1 MAAKAADIVLL
12 ALPNGKSH
20 AFVQAAEGMA
30 GDPLLVDISADHR
43 FDSDWH
49 YGLPELNRRDW
60 SGGHRI
66 SNPGWYCTAMILA
79 VAPVEDRLA
88 AAAGGFG
95 VSGDSG
101 AGPMPAG
108 RHHPRKLAGNTRAY
122 ALPGHGPA

>member
-43 FDSDWH
+43 FDSDWP

-66 SNPGWYCTAMILA
+66 SHPRRYSTPMLLA
-79 VAPVEDRLA
+79 LVPVERRLA
-88 AAAGGFG
+88 APVGCVLRLGVFGG
-95 VSGDSG
+95 
-101 AGPMPAG
+101 
-108 RHHPRKLAGNTRAY
+108 R
-122 ALPGHGPA
+122 

>member
-60 SGGHRI
+60 SGGQRI
-66 SNPGWYCTAMILA
+66 SNPGCYSTEIGRASGR
-79 VAPVEDRLA
+79 E
-88 AAAGGFG
+88 G
-95 VSGDSG
+95 VSVTCGVTTARNQASV
-101 AGPMPAG
+101 
-108 RHHPRKLAGNTRAY
+108 NV
-122 ALPGHGPA
+122 

>member
-43 FDSDWH
+43 FGSDWH

-60 SGGHRI
+60 SGGRRI
-66 SNPGWYCTAMILA
+66 SNPCSRSRPTPRASGAAEGW
-79 VAPVEDRLA
+79 LA
-88 AAAGGFG
+88 AAAGVFG
-95 VSGDSG
+95 VTGHSGG
-101 AGPMPAG
+101 ARQPSRP
-108 RHHPRKLAGNTRAY
+108 
-122 ALPGHGPA
+122 